1 MRDVQEDAMPDT
13 AYVRSRTQAA
23 DGIGGYTDSWANGS
37 AIACRV
43 APYSSRQGTDEV
55 MAERIGARTAWTV
68 TLPAATVVTTDNRL
82 VVGSRTFE
90 VVGVLAAHSWETA
103 RRVVCVEV
111 V

>member
-1 MRDVQEDAMPDT
+1 MDA
-13 AYVRSRTQAA
+13 A
-23 DGIGGYTDSWANGS
+23 
-37 AIACRV
+37 
-43 APYSSRQGTDEV
+43 
-55 MAERIGARTAWTV
+55 MAERIGNRSAWLV
-68 TLPAATVVTTDNRL
+68 TLPATTAVDTDDRL